1 VSPLSL
7 HLLTAAIVLK
17 TRSPVLST
25 TAFIPLVGPA
35 YLAYT
40 LRKDHKPENTFDRL
54 GLAPE
59 VEEYPS
65 QLLPFKHGLL
75 NYDWAPVLHIGK
87 FDKEMYI
94 TGRKKFSGIYDLIR
108 KGDEEEKLR
117 KAEAKAKKRKA
128 REEEK
133 AKRRKA
139 REEENEMARD
149 KNRGPK
155 MERRDQRNKM
165 KYDRQK
171 RAEEEEDDPDRP
183 EGRRQPERRKR
194 PERRRR

>member
-1 VSPLSL
+1 VSPTS
-7 HLLTAAIVLK
+7 HHQLTTAIALK

-59 VEEYPS
+59 EEEYPS

-128 REEEK
+128 REEENE
-133 AKRRKA
+133 KA
-139 REEENEMARD
+139 RDES
-149 KNRGPK
+149 RGRK
-155 MERRDQRNKM
+155 VDRRDQRNKI
-165 KYDRQK
+165 KYDKQK
-171 RAEEEEDDPDRP
+171 RAEEEENGPDRP
-183 EGRRQPERRKR
+183 GGRQKFERRKR
-194 PERRRR
+194 PERRKRL